1 MNNKKLFSYIAQVFI
16 GNQSDGDYLDK
27 QLLVFWHVCIPFLAW
42 MYYKIN
48 SYWILDPRS
57 SFLFIY
63 VKCLKNRRKVK
74 IMWILRITF
83 REKIIHF

>member
-48 SYWILDPRS
+48 SYWRFLILGAAFS
-57 SFLFIY
+57 SY
-63 VKCLKNRRKVK
+63 
-74 IMWILRITF
+74 T
-83 REKIIHF
+83 